1 MSSTPTA
8 PAQPA
13 PAFER
18 RLAASRAS
26 REFAV
31 YQRVRDRVLAM
42 LEEAAVVQGA
52 PSEFWADELA
62 AFAYM
67 LDASPLIVERLR
79 EHCYHLT
86 GLRSFDYRHA
96 GLRRRQV
103 QRTLERLGALDAR
116 KVFVPESPALGGFGY
131 AIDGHLV
138 NVDTLRYYEAMM
150 ALDRSGQL
158 DQFRSGG
165 ARRQVLEIGG
175 GWGGFAYQFKTL
187 FPNTTYVI
195 IDLPQTLLFSA
206 TYLSCLFPSARV
218 AIYGD
223 ATPAGPSG
231 SDYDFV
237 FLPHYAVDRIR
248 AGQFR
253 LDLAVNMASFQEMTE
268 RQVDDYAGA
277 LAQAGCP
284 ALFTANREHS
294 PHNPEMGRLE
304 PVLARHF
311 DVREIKGP
319 RIAVDMGGLL
329 TRLRYWSNSPHAY
342 RYLLAGR
349 RAGS

>member
-1 MSSTPTA
+1 MSSA
-8 PAQPA
+8 PPVPA
-13 PAFER
+13 RSASAFER

-42 LEEAAVVQGA
+42 LEGAAVADGA

-62 AFAYM
+62 AFAYI

-103 QRTLERLGALDAR
+103 QRTLERLRAIDAR
-116 KVFVPESPALGGFGY
+116 NVFVPESPALGGFGY
-131 AIDGHLV
+131 VMDGQLV
-138 NVDTLRYYEAMM
+138 NVDTLRYYEALI
-150 ALDRSGQL
+150 ALERSGQL
-158 DQFRSGG
+158 DQFRSGAG
-165 ARRQVLEIGG
+165 RRVVLEIGG

-218 AIYGD
+218 SVDGD
-223 ATPAGPSG
+223 ETAAGASG
-231 SDYDFV
+231 AAYDFV
-237 FLPHYAVDRIR
+237 FLPHYALDRIR
-248 AGQFR
+248 AGEFR
-253 LDLAVNMASFQEMTE
+253 PDLAVNMASFQEMTE
-268 RQVDDYAGA
+268 RQVDGYAGA
-277 LAQAGCP
+277 LAHAGCP

-342 RYLLAGR
+342 RYLLASR
-349 RAGS
+349 RAAS